1 MGKFDYVISLLKNE
15 INEFY
20 VNKEMEKE
28 IREAIKILK
37 KEGKKVRKHYKANG
51 RSKNC

>member
-20 VNKEMEKE
+20 VSPDMEKE
-28 IREAIKILK
+28 IRKAIKVLK
-37 KEGKKVRKHYKANG
+37 KEGEKE
-51 RSKNC
+51 

>member
-28 IREAIKILK
+28 IREAIKVLK
-37 KEGKKVRKHYKANG
+37 KEGKKVRNEKT
-51 RSKNC
+51 S

>member
-1 MGKFDYVISLLKNE
+1 MGKFDYVISLLENE

-28 IREAIKILK
+28 IREAIKVLK
-37 KEGKKVRKHYKANG
+37 KEGEDKE
-51 RSKNC
+51 